1 MLAAACCIGTKQ
13 PSGFDGG
20 IDATVN
26 QQPTH
31 SSLKGHLST
40 ARNLQVK
47 RDIKRRSQELPHET
61 LSTMLA
67 DYGDGPASALINA
80 AYHPNPVRRIDL
92 ELPPSAAA
100 LRRSIELQA
109 RAEVAGRGSGA
120 APGGS
125 SRREHGGAAGG
136 SGALA
141 ASGELLGSSGSAMD
155 LLESLL
161 QQGKAAGGRTGRS
174 ASVPTAA
181 GDGTGGA
188 PGWLGSVPLSSAANL
203 RGSMLATES
212 TFIFPAGLQPSAT
225 AAAAAGADHELG
237 GGSSAARHEPG
248 ELGGATSA
256 WDCSWQPQQGQVPST
271 RHTTS
276 APGYSSSKAGEWPG
290 PSRAIAVS
298 SWRLLSQVGHAS
310 VEKLHA
316 IM

>member
-1 MLAAACCIGTKQ
+1 M
-13 PSGFDGG
+13 
-20 IDATVN
+20 
-26 QQPTH
+26 
-31 SSLKGHLST
+31 
-40 ARNLQVK
+40 K

-109 RAEVAGRGSGA
+109 RVEVAGRGSGA
-120 APGGS
+120 AGGV
-125 SRREHGGAAGG
+125 SRREHSAAGG
-136 SGALA
+136 GGALA
-141 ASGELLGSSGSAMD
+141 ASGELLSSSGSAVD

-161 QQGKAAGGRTGRS
+161 QQGKATGGRAGRS

-181 GDGTGGA
+181 GDAAGGA

-203 RGSMLATES
+203 RGSMLDTES

-225 AAAAAGADHELG
+225 AAAAAGADYELG

-256 WDCSWQPQQGQVPST
+256 WDCSWQQQGQVAPT

-290 PSRAIAVS
+290 SSGAAVS
-298 SWRLLSQVGHAS
+298 SRRSLFRSCWLGMQAWRSFTQ
-310 VEKLHA
+310 
-316 IM
+316 